1 MNPERTDAMFKT
13 ANDANQAIQT
23 LKHATTMATI
33 PAPVAYVLLGSLSEM
48 QDAVAQLARQ
58 IATGLERS
66 LSEFEVY
73 DDARDPGESL
83 IEATAALT
91 TTAINATR
99 AAEFTSKAQAAIAC
113 QGFYLDK
120 EDE

>member
-1 MNPERTDAMFKT
+1 
-13 ANDANQAIQT
+13 
-23 LKHATTMATI
+23 
-33 PAPVAYVLLGSLSEM
+33 M

-58 IATGLERS
+58 IGTGLERS

-91 TTAINATR
+91 ESAIHATR
-99 AAEFTSKAQAAIAC
+99 AAESTSRAQAAIAW